1 MNIIETEIE
10 GVKLIEPVIYGN
22 AREWFISQYNPERYH
37 DAGITET
44 FLYDA
49 EYYSPRGVMR
59 GLRWQAA
66 PHDQAKLVH
75 VARGSAYDVVVDLRK
90 DSPTFGHHYST
101 MLSGINRHQLYI
113 PRGFAH
119 GFIVMEDNTLI
130 VCKMDAPICI
140 EASRGILFSD
150 PELNIEWPSAGVPLK
165 VSDLDKKLPCLRD
178 LESWEK

>member
-1 MNIIETEIE
+1 MNVIETEIE
-10 GVKLIEPVIYGN
+10 GVKLIEPTIYGN
-22 AREWFISQYNPERYH
+22 AREWFISQYNPERYRE
-37 DAGITET
+37 AGICED
-44 FLYDA
+44 FRYDA

-66 PHDQAKLVH
+66 PYDQAKLVH

-90 DSPTFGHHYST
+90 DSPTFGHHYAT
-101 MLSGINRHQLYI
+101 MLSGLNRHQLYI

-130 VCKMDAPICI
+130 VCKMDKQICV
-140 EASRGILFSD
+140 EALRGILFSD
-150 PELNIEWPSAGVPLK
+150 PELGIEWPSAGVPLK

-178 LESWEK
+178 IESWEK